1 MRRVRGNNYVI
12 SKFLTQT
19 PKFKNKRLAFD
30 LLYALVLYYVFFG
43 AIIISDLFLVLN
55 GFSLFGV
62 SHPGPYRIAWV
73 MTLFLFLSDTILAI
87 SYDNKDT
94 FSKTGLL
101 IFMYFTYR

>member
-55 GFSLFGV
+55 GV

-94 FSKTGLL
+94 SSKIGLL